1 MIERRSC
8 STIKPWLYF
17 FMEMGIIISLGIFI
31 VIILGRNTGVPVAL
45 LFIATIVYKSRA
57 FQRLEK
63 VLKRT
68 KDVKRVKMKEKY
80 GTQD

>member
-17 FMEMGIIISLGIFI
+17 FMEMSIFISLGIFI
-31 VIILGRNTGVPVAL
+31 VIILGRNIGLPVAL
-45 LFIATIVYKSRA
+45 LFIAAIVYKSRA

-63 VLKRT
+63 VLERT
-68 KDVKRVKMKEKY
+68 KDVKRVKMQEKY
-80 GTQD
+80 GTQE